1 MKMFRSMILGMA
13 ALLLAAGLAGAA
25 DAPFYKGKTIRIV
38 VGYSPGGGFDTF
50 SRLLGRYLS
59 KNVPGNPSVI
69 VVNMPG
75 ASSMSAANRVY
86 AMQPGNGLTIA
97 VFNAGTLLQAVNR
110 DPSVKFDPRKYI
122 WLGDP
127 AIGSLPEVLWV
138 RSDLPVKTFEDFKNS
153 KKILHS
159 GSTGVGSASTAATQF
174 LRYLGYP
181 IKAIMG
187 YQGTARVMAAMER
200 KELDARVMS
209 QATMQGNYR
218 RYIESGLV
226 RPILA
231 LGDEPRVKPIPGIAT
246 IKDLNLNPEQQEMA
260 DFLIGTWKLLRLFGL
275 PPGTP
280 PDRVATLRKAF
291 METLNS
297 PELLQQAKRQKL
309 IISPASPESVEKTV
323 AGLYSASPE
332 LLAKYD
338 EIVTGK
344 AK

>member
-1 MKMFRSMILGMA
+1 MKMLRSIVIGLV
-13 ALLLAAGLAGAA
+13 ALSLVAGSAWAAGE
-25 DAPFYKGKTIRIV
+25 PFYKGKTIRIV

-50 SRLLGRYLS
+50 SRLLGRFFS
-59 KNVPGNPSVI
+59 QHIPGNPSVI

-75 ASSMSAANRVY
+75 ASSMAAANRVY
-86 AMQPGNGLTIA
+86 AMQPGNGLNIA
-97 VFNAGTLLQAVNR
+97 VFNAGTLLEAVNGN
-110 DPSVKFDPRKYI
+110 PSVKFDPRQYL

-138 RSDLPVKTFEDFKNS
+138 RSDLPVKTFDDFKNS
-153 KKILHS
+153 KKVLHA

-187 YQGTARVMAAMER
+187 YRGTANVMAAMER

-218 RYIESGLV
+218 RYIENGLV
-226 RPILA
+226 RPVLSM
-231 LGDEPRVKPIPGIAT
+231 GEEPRVKPIPGLAT
-246 IKDLNLNPEQQEMA
+246 LKDLNLNAEQQKMA
-260 DFLIGTWKLLRLFGL
+260 DFLVGTWKLLRLFAL

-280 PDRVATLRKAF
+280 ADRVATLRKAF
-291 METLNS
+291 MDTLNS

-309 IISPASPESVEKTV
+309 IISPASPETVEKTV

-332 LLAKYD
+332 LLAKYN
-338 EIVTGK
+338 EIVR

>member
-1 MKMFRSMILGMA
+1 MKMLRSMSIGIA
-13 ALLLAAGLAGAA
+13 AVLMLAGITWAA
-25 DAPFYKGKTIRIV
+25 DEPFYKGKTIRIV

-50 SRLLGRYLS
+50 SRLLGRYL
-59 KNVPGNPSVI
+59 KAHVPGNPSVI

-97 VFNAGTLLQAVNR
+97 VFNAGTLIEAVTGNS
-110 DPSVKFDPRKYI
+110 SVKFDPRKYI

-127 AIGSLPEVLWV
+127 AVGSLPEVLWV
-138 RSDLPVKTFEDFKNS
+138 RSELPIKTLEDLKNAKTP
-153 KKILHS
+153 LAS
-159 GSTGVGSASTAATQF
+159 GSTGIGSASTAATLF

-181 IKAIMG
+181 IKPIFG
-187 YQGTARVMAAMER
+187 YRGTANVMAAMER

-226 RPILA
+226 RPVLSI
-231 LGDEPRVKPIPGIAT
+231 GDEPRVKPIPGIAAL
-246 IKDLNLNPEQQEMA
+246 KDLNLNAEQQRIA
-260 DFLIGTWKLLRLFGL
+260 DFLIGTWKLLRLFAL

-291 METLNS
+291 MDTLNS
-297 PELLQQAKRQKL
+297 AELLEQAKRQKL
-309 IISPASPESVEKTV
+309 IIYQETTKRLEFRSSTKSVW
-323 AGLYSASPE
+323 G
-332 LLAKYD
+332 
-338 EIVTGK
+338 
-344 AK
+344 